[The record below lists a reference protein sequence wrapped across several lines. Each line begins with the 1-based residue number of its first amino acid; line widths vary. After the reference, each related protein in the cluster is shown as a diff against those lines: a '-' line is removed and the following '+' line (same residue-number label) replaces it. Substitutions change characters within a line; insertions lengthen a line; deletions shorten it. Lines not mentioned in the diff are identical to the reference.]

1 MMEKKRRRECKKSGL
16 PDRMKMWSI
25 GKARANLDELL
36 QNQDDFSTAVK
47 SRIKMI
53 DRDWERLTQ
62 FYKIEGAPATNNPIE
77 NYYSCSCKQIKKKQH
92 RRSKALLRQW
102 KLYAMKRAGMLEFTG
117 IKFFE
122 IFLLLIPFRCS
133 S

>member
-1 MMEKKRRRECKKSGL
+1 
-16 PDRMKMWSI
+16 MKMWSI